1 MSVYM
6 PELAAKPWRPVSTQ
20 LPASALTTMLFSVV
34 IVAALYFGR
43 EVLVPIALALLLSFA
58 LAPLVRLL
66 QGWHVP
72 RMFAVIVVVLIAF
85 AAIFSLGA
93 LMVSQVNQLAG
104 DLPRYQST
112 LREKI
117 QSLRGAAAG
126 TGTLERAS
134 EVLQNLSRELD
145 KPTTSL
151 VAGLQ
156 TNPAASPDRPIPVE
170 VKQPD
175 PGALQTL
182 VALITPLIHPLA
194 TTGIVVIFVIFI
206 LMQRQ
211 DLRNRLV
218 RLAGSA
224 DLQRTT
230 AALDDAGQRLSR
242 LFLTQLGLNAAY
254 GVVVGAG
261 LWFIGVPSAPLWG
274 MLAMILRFV
283 PYIGAVISAIFPLI
297 LAAAVGPD
305 WGMVL
310 WTGVL
315 FLILEPVV
323 GQVIEPVLFSH
334 STGLS
339 PVAVI
344 ASATFWTWL
353 WGPVGLILAT
363 PLTICLVVLGRHVER
378 LSFLD
383 VMFGD
388 QPALSP
394 AELIYQRMLARDPVE
409 AAEQAQK
416 FLKDRPL
423 VAYYD
428 EVLLEGLRL
437 AQADAGRGLLDNERM
452 SHIRDAVA
460 EIIDDLGGHEDT
472 VAAPPEVAAGNAG
485 SGAEPGTPLAQ
496 LSRAEQQPSSSTRQL
511 PEHWRTQKPVLCI
524 PGLGLLDETVALMVA
539 QLVER
544 QGIGA
549 RAEQADAL
557 SMARIFSLDTND
569 VALVCLCYVENVTS
583 AQIRYAIR
591 RLRRKARNA
600 FILVSLV
607 GAADGLD
614 DDAVHEL
621 ANVGLVKQ
629 SLFKT
634 VEKILKVSSTPAEE
648 SEKVEPGA
656 AAEPAAMSNDRGNH
670 FGIPREE
677 RKSHAMTV

>member
-1 MSVYM
+1 M
-6 PELAAKPWRPVSTQ
+6 PELAATPWRPIRTE
-20 LPASALTTMLFSVV
+20 LPASALTTMLFTVA

-43 EVLVPIALALLLSFA
+43 EVLVPIALALLMSFA

-66 QGWHVP
+66 QGWHIP
-72 RMFAVIVVVLIAF
+72 RMFAVIFVVLIAF
-85 AAIFSLGA
+85 AAVFSLGA
-93 LMVSQVNQLAG
+93 LMVSQVNQLAS

-134 EVLQNLSRELD
+134 EVLQNLSSELD
-145 KPTTSL
+145 KPTASRSAT
-151 VAGLQ
+151 GL
-156 TNPAASPDRPIPVE
+156 PASTGASPAKPIPVE

-218 RLAGSA
+218 RLAGSQ

-254 GVVVGAG
+254 GLVVGLG

-310 WTGVL
+310 WTGAL
-315 FLILEPVV
+315 FLVLEPVV
-323 GQVIEPVLFSH
+323 GQVIEPLLFGH

-363 PLTICLVVLGRHVER
+363 PLTICLVVLGRHVDR

-383 VMFGD
+383 VMLGD

-394 AELIYQRMLARDPVE
+394 EELVYQRMLARDPVE
-409 AAEQAQK
+409 ATEQAQK

-423 VAYYD
+423 IAYYD
-428 EVLLEGLRL
+428 EVLVEGLRL
-437 AQADAGRGLLDNERM
+437 AQADAERGLLNDDRM
-452 SHIRDAVA
+452 LHIRDAVA
-460 EIIDDLGGHEDT
+460 EIVDDLGAHEDK
-472 VAAPPEVAAGNAG
+472 VEPVPQAGDDADSDAAA
-485 SGAEPGTPLAQ
+485 SPLAQ
-496 LSRAEQQPSSSTRQL
+496 LDKVEEHPSASMRQL
-511 PEHWRTQKPVLCI
+511 PEHWRTGKPVLCI
-524 PGLGLLDETVALMVA
+524 PGLGLLDETLALMLA

-557 SMARIFSLDTND
+557 SMSRIFSLDTKD

-591 RLRRKARNA
+591 RLRRKASNA
-600 FILVSLV
+600 FILVTLI
-607 GAADGLD
+607 GAADGID
-614 DDAVHEL
+614 GDVVREF
-621 ANVGLVKQ
+621 ANVGLVKR
-629 SLFKT
+629 SLAET
-634 VEKILKVSSTPAEE
+634 VERILEE
-648 SEKVEPGA
+648 SSALAKAPGEVESDLPSENTA
-656 AAEPAAMSNDRGNH
+656 VQNDRGNS
-670 FGIPREE
+670 FGIAREDSK
-677 RKSHAMTV
+677 RHAMIS

>member
-1 MSVYM
+1 M
-6 PELAAKPWRPVSTQ
+6 PELAAKPWRPISTE
-20 LPASALTTMLFSVV
+20 LPASALTTMLFTVV
-34 IVAALYFGR
+34 IVSALYFGR
-43 EVLVPIALALLLSFA
+43 EVLVPIALALLMSFA
-58 LAPLVRLL
+58 LAPLVRIL
-66 QGWHVP
+66 QAWRIP
-72 RMFAVIVVVLIAF
+72 RMIAVIFVVLAAF
-85 AAIFSLGA
+85 AAVFSLGA
-93 LMVSQVNQLAG
+93 LMVSQVNQLASE
-104 DLPRYQST
+104 LPRYQST

-134 EVLQNLSRELD
+134 QVLQDLSSELD
-145 KPTTSL
+145 KPTASRPSTGLPTS
-151 VAGLQ
+151 AG
-156 TNPAASPDRPIPVE
+156 TSPDRPIPVE

-182 VALITPLIHPLA
+182 VALITPLVHPLA

-218 RLAGSA
+218 RLAGSQ

-254 GVVVGAG
+254 GLVVGMG

-274 MLAMILRFV
+274 ILAMILRFV

-305 WGMVL
+305 WGMAL
-310 WTGVL
+310 WTGLL
-315 FLILEPVV
+315 FLVLEPVV
-323 GQVIEPVLFSH
+323 GQVIEPILFSH

-363 PLTICLVVLGRHVER
+363 PLTICLVVLGRHVDR

-394 AELIYQRMLARDPVE
+394 AELVYQRMLARDPVE

-416 FLKDRPL
+416 FLKDKPL
-423 VAYYD
+423 IAYYD
-428 EVLLEGLRL
+428 EVLVEGLRL
-437 AQADAGRGLLDNERM
+437 AHADAERGLLNDERLA
-452 SHIRDAVA
+452 HIRDSVA
-460 EIIDDLGGHEDT
+460 EIVDDLGGHEDNVET
-472 VAAPPEVAAGNAG
+472 ASQVDSDADN
-485 SGAEPGTPLAQ
+485 GADAKSPLAQ
-496 LSRAEQQPSSSTRQL
+496 LDKADEQPGPSMAHL
-511 PEHWRTQKPVLCI
+511 PEQWHTQKTVLCI
-524 PGLGLLDETVALMVA
+524 PGIGLLDETVALMVA

-557 SMARIFSLDTND
+557 SISRIFSLETKD

-591 RLRRKARNA
+591 RLRRKAPNA
-600 FILVSLV
+600 FILVSLL

-614 DDAVHEL
+614 GDAVHEF

-629 SLFKT
+629 SLANT
-634 VEKILKVSSTPAEE
+634 VERILEEASTLAKATGEAESDLPTE
-648 SEKVEPGA
+648 NA
-656 AAEPAAMSNDRGNH
+656 TMQNDRGNR
-670 FGIPREE
+670 FGIQREDL
-677 RKSHAMTV
+677 RTHAMTV

>member
-1 MSVYM
+1 M
-6 PELAAKPWRPVSTQ
+6 PERGPAKPWRPTSSAVPATALST
-20 LPASALTTMLFSVV
+20 TLFTVV

-43 EVLVPIALALLLSFA
+43 EVLVPIALALLMSFVLS
-58 LAPLVRLL
+58 PPVRQL
-66 QGWHVP
+66 QGWRFP
-72 RMFAVIVVVLIAF
+72 RMFAVAVVVLTAF

-93 LMVSQVNQLAG
+93 LMVSQVDQLAG
-104 DLPRYQST
+104 DLPRYQAT

-134 EVLQNLSRELD
+134 AVLQDLSSELD
-145 KPTTSL
+145 RPKP
-151 VAGLQ
+151 
-156 TNPAASPDRPIPVE
+156 NRPALAPSISANAPADRPIPVE

-194 TTGIVVIFVIFI
+194 TTGIVFIFVVFI
-206 LMQRQ
+206 LMQQR

-218 RLAGSA
+218 RLAGSQ

-242 LFLTQLGLNAAY
+242 LFLTQLGLNAGF
-254 GVVVGAG
+254 GVVVGLG

-283 PYIGAVISAIFPLI
+283 PYIGAAIAAIFPLI
-297 LAAAVGPD
+297 LAAAVGSD

-310 WTGVL
+310 WTGAL
-315 FLILEPVV
+315 FLILEPLV
-323 GQVIEPVLFSH
+323 GQVIEPLLYGH
-334 STGLS
+334 SSGLS

-363 PLTICLVVLGRHVER
+363 PLTICLVVLGRHVDR

-383 VMFGD
+383 VMFGN

-394 AELIYQRMLARDPVE
+394 AELVYQRMLARDPVE
-409 AAEQAQK
+409 ATEQAQA

-423 VAYYD
+423 IAYYD
-428 EVLLEGLRL
+428 EVLIEGLKL
-437 AQADAGRGLLDNERM
+437 AQADADRGLLDDERRLR
-452 SHIRDAVA
+452 IRDAVA
-460 EIIDDLGGHEDT
+460 EIVDDLADHADKVEL
-472 VAAPPEVAAGNAG
+472 VPEIESDAD
-485 SGAEPGTPLAQ
+485 AEAPLAQ
-496 LSRAEQQPSSSTRQL
+496 LNKAEEGSNPALRQL
-511 PEHWRTQKPVLCI
+511 PEQWRTAKPVLCI
-524 PGLGLLDETVALMVA
+524 PGLGLLDEAVALMVA

-557 SMARIFSLDTND
+557 SMSRIFSLDTKD
-569 VALVCLCYVENVTS
+569 VALVCLCYVENATS

-591 RLRRKARNA
+591 RLRRKAPKA
-600 FILVSLV
+600 IIMVSLAGV
-607 GAADGLD
+607 TDGIDEQSLQ
-614 DDAVHEL
+614 ES
-621 ANVGLVKQ
+621 ANVEFVRQ
-629 SLFKT
+629 SLART
-634 VEKILKVSSTPAEE
+634 VEKILEE
-648 SEKVEPGA
+648 A
-656 AAEPAAMSNDRGNH
+656 AIVTTTGVA
-670 FGIPREE
+670 RED
-677 RKSHAMTV
+677 SQPQAMTV